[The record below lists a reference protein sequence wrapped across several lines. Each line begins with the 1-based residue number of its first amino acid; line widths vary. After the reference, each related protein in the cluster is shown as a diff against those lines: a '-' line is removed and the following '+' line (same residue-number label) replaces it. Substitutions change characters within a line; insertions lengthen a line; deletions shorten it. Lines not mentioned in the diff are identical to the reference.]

1 MRVDTIG
8 QECLLKQLLR
18 QWKIFYQ
25 LESSISGVGNGEQR
39 NKESEDTENK
49 KPFRL
54 GDTDS
59 FTLHWWSFDNPLKGS
74 WIECYNVVTSK

>member
-18 QWKIFYQ
+18 QWKIPYQ
-25 LESSISGVGNGEQR
+25 VESLISGVGNGEQR

-49 KPFRL
+49 PFPL
-54 GDTDS
+54 GDIDS

-74 WIECYNVVTSK
+74 WIEGYNVVTSK